1 MSDFNDDNAKLD
13 AAIKANVD
21 AITAEAA
28 ARAASVTALT
38 EKAGMQ
44 LLDTQSVPAS
54 TGDWSVE
61 LGAVDWSAWSTVRV
75 VCVPV
80 LSADGRYDLSISGQT
95 CATSSK
101 GACQIHL
108 HPSFRTDLPAAGT
121 CWAPGTVPA
130 SFIAGS
136 FQSAT
141 IRLWCREGTLEPG
154 TTAWIWGMKY
164 EHTPRSFRSGA
175 LVVSAPRRFDHWVLL
190 IRQRSRCKA
199 QRNRTQESQ

>member
-141 IRLWCREGTLEPG
+141 IRPLVPGRDSGTRNHRLDLGNEIRTNAPLLP
-154 TTAWIWGMKY
+154 
-164 EHTPRSFRSGA
+164 ERGA
-175 LVVSAPRRFDHWVLL
+175 CCLSAEAL
-190 IRQRSRCKA
+190 
-199 QRNRTQESQ
+199 

>member
-1 MSDFNDDNAKLD
+1 MNQTANYQLSQWEASDRILMSDFNDDNAKLD

-154 TTAWIWGMKY
+154 TPAWIWGFK
-164 EHTPRSFRSGA
+164 
-175 LVVSAPRRFDHWVLL
+175 
-190 IRQRSRCKA
+190 
-199 QRNRTQESQ
+199 